1 MKESITKEIPKRVAS
16 KNAIEMILHSV
27 KRKRSRIEASTSYKD
42 RIYHDKVYHDK
53 VYHDR

>member
-42 RIYHDKVYHDK
+42 RIYHDKVYHD
-53 VYHDR
+53 R